1 MRRMDML
8 GMTGVLMLLAGAVTF
23 MGQDSYV
30 PLWVAWTVGPLFW
43 YLGFAVT
50 LVWGFCRMFGLVS
63 EQEESVTMTVINF
76 RPTSTKRNFGMGP
89 VGVVHEIPSMGGF
102 IY

>member
-1 MRRMDML
+1 MRRIDWMGVA
-8 GMTGVLMLLAGAVTF
+8 GMAMLLIGAVVF
-23 MGQDSYV
+23 LGNNSYV

-50 LVWGFCRMFGLVS
+50 LVWGFCRMFGLVG
-63 EQEESVTMTVINF
+63 EKEESLTMTVINF
-76 RPTSTKRNFGMGP
+76 RPTATKRNFGMGP